1 MFDLFHRDAVYAVYR
16 DVYTNRSPI
25 DTRIF
30 MSHYRRCLHD
40 IVGMFSTDE
49 KAEKDARKAYNNWLI
64 HVRTCPELY
73 EIIEV
78 DDVYKAV
85 EYRVLTKDKSEKVR
99 VTFNVIGMKVE

>member
-16 DVYTNRSPI
+16 DVYTNKSPI
-25 DTRIF
+25 DKKDTYE
-30 MSHYRRCLHD
+30 SLRRCLHD
-40 IVGMFSTDE
+40 IVGMFSTGE

-64 HVRTCPELY
+64 HVTTCPELY

-78 DDVYKAV
+78 DGVHKAV

-99 VTFNVIGMKVE
+99 VTFNVIGMKVK